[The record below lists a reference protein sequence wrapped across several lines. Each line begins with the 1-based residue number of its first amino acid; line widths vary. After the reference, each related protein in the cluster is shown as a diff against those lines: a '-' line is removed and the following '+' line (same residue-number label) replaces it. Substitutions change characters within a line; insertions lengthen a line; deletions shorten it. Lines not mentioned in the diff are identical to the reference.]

1 MRGPGGGRR
10 EPAPMAAW
18 LHALRPHWE
27 TLRAIFATPFWRRAG
42 KVLRIVA
49 MAGIALWL
57 FFRVEAIGWDRIWRS
72 LPLDPWFYILF
83 VLRYLT
89 LPVSE
94 ALIYSR
100 LWSLRPLAD
109 FPVLL
114 KKSVLNFGVLGM
126 SGEAWFALWARQRGL
141 ADTGGVLKALKDV
154 NILSAAVSTFATVLF
169 FVWALATGQ
178 LRRFGFGGAAEGAAA
193 GALGWEIG
201 LAAGLSALVI
211 IALVAMRRR
220 VLSLPGPDLRA
231 ITGLHAG
238 RLAINY
244 VLQIA
249 QWAVIIPEA
258 PLYVWVLFI
267 GAELLITRIPLL
279 PKQDLVV
286 LSVGVSLLSV
296 LDVPEARMVAML
308 LANAILTQIAH
319 FVVFVGASV
328 VPVGPAERK
337 TG

>member
-1 MRGPGGGRR
+1 
-10 EPAPMAAW
+10 MAAW
-18 LHALRPHWE
+18 LQAMRPHWE
-27 TLRAIFATPFWRRAG
+27 KLRAMLATPFWRRAG
-42 KVLRIVA
+42 QVLRILA

-57 FFRVEAIGWDRIWRS
+57 FIRVEAIGWDRIWRS
-72 LPLDPWFYILF
+72 LPLDLWFYILF
-83 VLRYLT
+83 ALRYLT
-89 LPVSE
+89 LPISE
-94 ALIYSR
+94 ALIYHR

-126 SGEAWFALWARQRGL
+126 SGEAYFALWARQRGL
-141 ADTGGVLKALKDV
+141 ADTGAVLNALKDV
-154 NILSAAVSTFATVLF
+154 NILSAAVSTGATVLF
-169 FVWALATGQ
+169 FVWALASGQ
-178 LRRFGFGGAAEGAAA
+178 LRRFGFGGAAEGDAA
-193 GALGWEIG
+193 GALGWQIG
-201 LAAGLSALVI
+201 LAASLSALLV
-211 IALVAMRRR
+211 IALLAMRHW
-220 VLSLPGPDLRA
+220 VLSLPASDLRA
-231 ITGLHAG
+231 ITGLHGG
-238 RLAINY
+238 RLAVNY

-286 LSVGVSLLSV
+286 LGVGVSLLGV
-296 LDVPEARMVAML
+296 LDVPEARMAAML

-328 VPVGPAERK
+328 VPGRQRERK
-337 TG
+337 NG